1 MRNPS
6 DYETINLTLIQAW
19 GLWEISTPYNLKHH
33 ILQRVKRQTPFPSIN
48 AWKRENEA
56 LDQEI
61 EKLKKQIATQE
72 VQTEKKRS
80 LYEKQLNA
88 YNEGKAK
95 ESALKLDLEQK
106 QEQFRLNVR
115 QHRATIGQWRWMLLL
130 RLKIPAQQCGAFI
143 LKVNAYLDH
152 W

>member
-1 MRNPS
+1 M
-6 DYETINLTLIQAW
+6 
-19 GLWEISTPYNLKHH
+19 
-33 ILQRVKRQTPFPSIN
+33 QRVKRQTPLASVGLNASGTPSPSIN

-115 QHRATIGQWRWMLLL
+115 QHRATIGQ
-130 RLKIPAQQCGAFI
+130 
-143 LKVNAYLDH
+143 
-152 W
+152 